1 MRRKVHVFDDIER
14 ASHALRQI
22 QIYLDEASI
31 GPAALSLKYDDS
43 GTDELLVCLC
53 LIILIYAL
61 CQPAYEVVTIDAHA
75 EVVRVRRRNLLGYA
89 CLDLAVAVENVDQLT
104 VTEHALV
111 HDLLTYEPQNGHLED
126 CRTAAGVSASRGCRF
141 TTTSSIDTVDHR
153 IRATVGITRPPRGQP
168 EVRPGAASTWIGV
181 WLQVRRLCRFEEGR
195 GRGERRPPQVR
206 AARY

>member
-75 EVVRVRRRNLLGYA
+75 KL
-89 CLDLAVAVENVDQLT
+89 
-104 VTEHALV
+104 
-111 HDLLTYEPQNGHLED
+111 
-126 CRTAAGVSASRGCRF
+126 
-141 TTTSSIDTVDHR
+141 
-153 IRATVGITRPPRGQP
+153 
-168 EVRPGAASTWIGV
+168 
-181 WLQVRRLCRFEEGR
+181 
-195 GRGERRPPQVR
+195 
-206 AARY
+206 